1 MYISTTYIPHFS
13 SILAFLVGASLKST
27 LHLYTP
33 ASDSAR
39 GWRESAAATTA
50 APVSDLILGTTKNM
64 NVYVGLGAVIS
75 DKNSLAIIVLQQGK
89 LD

>member
-1 MYISTTYIPHFS
+1 M
-13 SILAFLVGASLKST
+13 GASLKST

-39 GWRESAAATTA
+39 GWREREAATTA
-50 APVSDLILGTTKNM
+50 APVSDLILGTKKKI
-64 NVYVGLGAVIS
+64 NVYVELGVVIS